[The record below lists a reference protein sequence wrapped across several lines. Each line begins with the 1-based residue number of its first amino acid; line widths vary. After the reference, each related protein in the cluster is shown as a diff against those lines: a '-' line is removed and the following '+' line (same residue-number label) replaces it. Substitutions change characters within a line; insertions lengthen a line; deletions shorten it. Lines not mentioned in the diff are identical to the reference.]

1 VIWTLDPWRR
11 APFLL
16 WRRRPVAIV
25 LAAAAGVLSAAA
37 AAGPLFVSSAAN
49 ETFRQQLTKQCQPG
63 GALHADGFD
72 LFSGNSSG
80 ADPIAAQLFD
90 IHGTT
95 RTATVGAVPHVL
107 PPLRELSS
115 AHVRVI
121 APGAAAGA
129 SEVYVTVMSKT
140 GSLAHVDRVNSP
152 LPARTDP
159 APDDV
164 WLADTAADGLHVR
177 TGDTV
182 DFAAADPALP
192 LVPLRVGGVFK
203 DLNREATPPF
213 WCNDETLIHTEGNS
227 PVFPFALVDTA
238 TAAKVASDI
247 HLDLADHTLW
257 PVDLHAFNVEDAP
270 ALVRRLDQLSRE
282 VPAAVN
288 AARDTALQTYL
299 TGHPAQDPG
308 FLGFRS
314 RDTAATTFHLPAE
327 RARFVASILPST
339 VTPITLAAVVVALL
353 LVGGSGS
360 FWFERRKR
368 EVDVLLA
375 HGVGPIALGAKA
387 ILESVLPF
395 GVGGVAGWFA
405 SSALVRAVGPSS
417 LLSSRSQLEGVL
429 FAAIAVAAGFG
440 CIGVV
445 ASLRCRQ
452 RERASFVRPT
462 TISRV
467 PWELFVLAGAAVG
480 AVVLSAAS
488 GGATSIGGGAVARV
502 DPVVLVA
509 PLLGFVAASAA
520 AARLMMFVL
529 RRARRGGDRLGN
541 SSWLAW
547 RRLTGI
553 PGAAALLMAA
563 VALPTAV
570 GVYGATVNASVHRT
584 LNDQN
589 RMLIGAD
596 VVVDLPQREKVPAA
610 LKNRASL
617 VLRRDH
623 PTFGGDPFSVIGVD
637 PAAFAK
643 TAFWDGAMPAPS
655 MPSLVR
661 KLHDDGPGAPIEAV
675 LSGSAANGSTL
686 DMVDPKGD
694 VHVSVNVI
702 ASATNLPGKQG
713 GYPALFVD
721 RAALERLSTAGTYQ
735 FWIHGDVTSALGA
748 LAAAGIA
755 PTFVRT
761 ADSVTDGSYVQP
773 VAYTFSFLNALVTLI
788 GAVAGGAL
796 LLYLDAR
803 SRARRVG
810 YVLARRMGLSRLA
823 HLASIAIELG
833 VAMLAGL
840 AAGVAF
846 SVGATALL
854 SSRFSVDP
862 QIPPHTVLSYP
873 WRAAAIDA
881 GVLLVV
887 IVVATIAAQFASERT
902 PAAEVLREA

>member
-1 VIWTLDPWRR
+1 
-11 APFLL
+11 
-16 WRRRPVAIV
+16 
-25 LAAAAGVLSAAA
+25 
-37 AAGPLFVSSAAN
+37 
-49 ETFRQQLTKQCQPG
+49 
-63 GALHADGFD
+63 
-72 LFSGNSSG
+72 
-80 ADPIAAQLFD
+80 
-90 IHGTT
+90 
-95 RTATVGAVPHVL
+95 
-107 PPLRELSS
+107 
-115 AHVRVI
+115 
-121 APGAAAGA
+121 
-129 SEVYVTVMSKT
+129 M
-140 GSLAHVDRVNSP
+140 
-152 LPARTDP
+152 
-159 APDDV
+159 
-164 WLADTAADGLHVR
+164 
-177 TGDTV
+177 
-182 DFAAADPALP
+182 
-192 LVPLRVGGVFK
+192 
-203 DLNREATPPF
+203 
-213 WCNDETLIHTEGNS
+213 
-227 PVFPFALVDTA
+227 
-238 TAAKVASDI
+238 
-247 HLDLADHTLW
+247 
-257 PVDLHAFNVEDAP
+257 
-270 ALVRRLDQLSRE
+270 
-282 VPAAVN
+282 
-288 AARDTALQTYL
+288 
-299 TGHPAQDPG
+299 
-308 FLGFRS
+308 
-314 RDTAATTFHLPAE
+314 
-327 RARFVASILPST
+327 
-339 VTPITLAAVVVALL
+339 
-353 LVGGSGS
+353 
-360 FWFERRKR
+360 
-368 EVDVLLA
+368 LLA